1 MITPNLYS
9 HWCIAGSLDGASL
22 CFCYTKTTLLLP
34 LVALGGDLL
43 LMESALAVGRK
54 ERLFLSVRG
63 SKGVWGMED
72 SPTITAKHHAAAGFY
87 HQRIR
92 YSILFRPCWYCEGS
106 KVYPEYT
113 SNPCSDSVRVEK

>member
-1 MITPNLYS
+1 LREQVYVFAIQKL
-9 HWCIAGSLDGASL
+9 L
-22 CFCYTKTTLLLP
+22 LLLP

-72 SPTITAKHHAAAGFY
+72 SPTITAKHLAAAGFQY
-87 HQRIR
+87 QSIPAG
-92 YSILFRPCWYCEGS
+92 ILFSALP
-106 KVYPEYT
+106 VF
-113 SNPCSDSVRVEK
+113 